1 MIFDVFEAFCAD
13 YCRLSTLLQ
22 KLKTK
27 NQRPFIMELLF
38 LGLRGWQLII
48 VVLAIVLL
56 FGANKI
62 PDLMRNLGR
71 GVHSFRQ
78 GVEDAK
84 AEINKE
90 VKKATDID
98 TDAKQ

>member
-1 MIFDVFEAFCAD
+1 
-13 YCRLSTLLQ
+13 
-22 KLKTK
+22 
-27 NQRPFIMELLF
+27 MELLF